1 MSKSIEA
8 CLVCGKPLKF
18 YETAQKMKC
27 VYCGKVFESNAS
39 CEDAHYV
46 CDGCHS
52 AKGIDSII
60 DYCMKS
66 KSKNPIDML
75 LDMMRE
81 PYIYMHGNEHHI
93 MVGASLITAYK
104 NAGGEVDLAEALLEM
119 KKRGSRYPG
128 GSCGFWGCC
137 GAAVSTGMFFSIVT
151 KTTPL
156 SGKTWGDGNLMTSKA
171 LAKIGEIGGPRCC
184 KRNSFTAVISA
195 VEYVRENLGIE
206 MELPDR
212 IKCEHSARNKQC
224 IGIRCPY
231 HLDTKENNIH

>member
-1 MSKSIEA
+1 MSNSIGA

-18 YETAQKMKC
+18 YETARKMKC

-39 CEDAHYV
+39 CEDGHYI

-52 AKGIDSII
+52 VKGIDSII
-60 DYCMKS
+60 DYCIKS

-75 LDMMRE
+75 IYMTRD

-93 MVGASLITAYK
+93 MVGAALITAYK
-104 NAGGEVDLAEALLEM
+104 NAGGEVDLPEALAEM

-137 GAAVSTGMFFSIVT
+137 GAAVSTGMFYSIVT

-156 SGKTWGDGNLMTSKA
+156 SGTTWGDGNLMTSKS
-171 LAKIGEIGGPRCC
+171 LAKIGELGGPRCC
-184 KRNSFTAVISA
+184 KRNSFTAVIAA
-195 VEYVRENLGIE
+195 VEFVREHLGIK
-206 MELPDR
+206 MELPEK
-212 IKCEHSARNKQC
+212 IECEHSAKNKQC
-224 IGIRCPY
+224 LGAKCPY
-231 HLDTKENNIH
+231 HK